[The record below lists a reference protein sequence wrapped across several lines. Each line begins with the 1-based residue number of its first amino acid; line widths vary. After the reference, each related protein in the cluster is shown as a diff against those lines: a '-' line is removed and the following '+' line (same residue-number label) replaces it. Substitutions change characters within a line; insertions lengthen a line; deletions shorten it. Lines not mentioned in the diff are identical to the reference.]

1 MDPGQTMA
9 KTSTTGPEADPQPS
23 GSAEFAKPTEVTPME
38 LAKRR
43 ESKVLAKADS
53 LLIAQEM

>member
-1 MDPGQTMA
+1 MA
-9 KTSTTGPEADPQPS
+9 KTSTTGPEADQHPS
-23 GSAEFAKPTEVTPME
+23 RAEFAKPTEVTPME